1 MTINKRMNIVIT
13 GSTRGLGFAAAQ
25 RLLSEGHSVTI
36 SSESGTDVTQALEQL
51 ETMGL
56 RARGT
61 RCDISSE
68 DDVRELVRFAR
79 EGGLEIDGWINNAG
93 MPGVTG
99 RTDQLPTATLAQLI
113 DVNIK
118 GTCLCSVH
126 ALRMFQAQGHGR
138 LLNVVGRGE
147 KSPVPFANA
156 YGPSKT
162 WIRSFTLAAA
172 REVKGSNIAVA
183 TFQPGLV
190 HTKMTLGIR
199 VVRGHEHR
207 AKYLGALQR
216 FLGND
221 ADIPGDAM
229 AAIITGDMKNGE
241 EYRAPLFGPIVRR
254 LFSLPPKFDID
265 TVVIDP
271 ESDDH
276 WPR

>member
-1 MTINKRMNIVIT
+1 MTIYKRMNIVIT
-13 GSTRGLGFAAAQ
+13 GSTRGLGFAAAKC
-25 RLLSEGHSVTI
+25 LLSEGHSVTI
-36 SSESGTDVTQALEQL
+36 SSESGADVTQALEQL

-56 RARGT
+56 QARGT
-61 RCDISSE
+61 RCDISRE
-68 DDVRELVRFAR
+68 DDVRDLIRFVRD
-79 EGGLEIDGWINNAG
+79 GGLEIDGWINNAG

-99 RTDQLPTATLAQLI
+99 RTDQLPTATLMKLV

-162 WIRSFTLAAA
+162 WIRSFTRAAA
-172 REVKGSNIAVA
+172 REVTGSNIAVA

-190 HTKMTLGIR
+190 HTEMTLGIR

-207 AKYLGALQR
+207 VKYLGALQR

-221 ADIPGDAM
+221 PEIPGDAM
-229 AAIITGDMKNGE
+229 AAVITGPMKNGKA
-241 EYRAPLFGPIVRR
+241 YRAPVFGLALRR
-254 LFSLPPKFDID
+254 LFAPPPKIDIEMD
-265 TVVIDP
+265 VVEAEAD
-271 ESDDH
+271 
-276 WPR
+276 R

>member
-1 MTINKRMNIVIT
+1 MNIVLT
-13 GSTRGLGFAAAQ
+13 GSTRGLGFATAK

-36 SSESGTDVTQALEQL
+36 SSESGADVTHALEQL

-56 RARGT
+56 QARGT
-61 RCDISSE
+61 RCDISRE
-68 DDVRELVRFAR
+68 EDVRDLLRFVRD
-79 EGGLEIDGWINNAG
+79 GGLEIDGWINNAG

-99 RTDQLPTATLAQLI
+99 RTDQLPTATLMQLI

-162 WIRSFTLAAA
+162 WIRSFTRAAA
-172 REVKGSNIAVA
+172 QEVKGSNIAVA

-190 HTKMTLGIR
+190 HTKMTLGIT
-199 VVRGHEHR
+199 VVRGHER
-207 AKYLGALQR
+207 RVKYLGALQR
-216 FLGND
+216 YLGND
-221 ADIPGDAM
+221 AEIPGDAM
-229 AAIITGDMKNGE
+229 ASVITGDMRNGKA
-241 EYRAPLFGPIVRR
+241 YRAPLFGPIVKR
-254 LFSLPPKFDID
+254 LLSPPPKIDID
-265 TVVIDP
+265 TIVIDP
-271 ESDDH
+271 ESDD
-276 WPR
+276 RYAR